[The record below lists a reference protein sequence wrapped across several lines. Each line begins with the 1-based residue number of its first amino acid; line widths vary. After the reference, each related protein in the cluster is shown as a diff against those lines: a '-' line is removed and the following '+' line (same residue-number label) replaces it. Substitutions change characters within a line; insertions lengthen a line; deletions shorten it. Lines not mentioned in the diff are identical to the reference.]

1 MSSLRDFQA
10 VVTVAEERHFG
21 RAAER
26 LGIAQPQLSE
36 VVRRLE
42 QNARFK
48 IFNRRPRVSL
58 TAAGEVYV
66 ESLER
71 LLENAFAGIE
81 EARAVA
87 SGNTGTVRFGFAP
100 ISLMSRVPSV
110 LRRFREDRPSVEL
123 KLTEGHSRRLCSGL
137 ERGELDLIITREAPL
152 TASVQSLEVM
162 RDVMVLAVPTDHPL
176 SDRDSVVISEL
187 AELDFIFFSRSAS
200 PNYHDRIMTSCRE
213 HGLTPK
219 VVQEV
224 DGWSAILSLVS
235 AGLGV
240 SIVSAALSG
249 IGFPGVSFRRLGA
262 DLADA
267 GFWMS
272 WRPDRLPPAA
282 ERLRSAIA
290 TELVSSS

>member
-1 MSSLRDFQA
+1 MSPVRDFQA
-10 VVTVAEERHFG
+10 VVTVAEEGHFG

-36 VVRRLE
+36 IVRRLE
-42 QNARFK
+42 RKAGFE
-48 IFNRRPRVSL
+48 IFSRRPRVSL

-66 ESLER
+66 ASLKR
-71 LLENAFAGIE
+71 VLEDLGGSIE

-87 SGNTGTVRFGFAP
+87 CGKTGTVRLGFAP

-110 LRRFREDRPSVEL
+110 LRRFREEHPSVEL
-123 KLTEGHSRRLCSGL
+123 KLTEGHSRRLCSAL
-137 ERGELDLIITREAPL
+137 ERCELDLIITREAPL
-152 TASVQSLEVM
+152 APAVEAVQIIHET
-162 RDVMVLAVPTDHPL
+162 MVLSIPSDHPL
-176 SDRDSVVISEL
+176 CDRRSVDLSEL
-187 AELDFIFFSRSAS
+187 IDLDFIFFSRGAS
-200 PNYHDRIMTSCRE
+200 PDYHERIMTSCRE
-213 HGLTPK
+213 HGLTPR

-240 SIVSAALSG
+240 SIVSNALSG
-249 IGFPGVSFRRLGA
+249 IGFPGVSFRPLRM
-262 DLADA
+262 DLPDA

-282 ERLRSAIA
+282 ERLRAAIS
-290 TELVSSS
+290 TELVTTG